1 MVFPTVFAENNTESK
16 KVKVSEKQKKHHSKV
31 MNYILVTEFR
41 KSLFTVLDSF
51 KETTDTIKDKL
62 ICKLE
67 KPWKIKYPRIYNF
80 SSIHLI
86 LFKNIIKIFNCSY
99 QSMLKTIEYI
109 QNDPGILPRAGVI
122 TVAGLGGIVLGHR
135 GGILRKLFYSS
146 FAVLKTMP
154 CHYGM
159 VQIKIKKNKIGENG
173 E

>member
-51 KETTDTIKDKL
+51 KETTDTIKSVN
-62 ICKLE
+62 
-67 KPWKIKYPRIYNF
+67 KIKLR
-80 SSIHLI
+80 
-86 LFKNIIKIFNCSY
+86 K
-99 QSMLKTIEYI
+99 
-109 QNDPGILPRAGVI
+109 NDPGILPRAGVI